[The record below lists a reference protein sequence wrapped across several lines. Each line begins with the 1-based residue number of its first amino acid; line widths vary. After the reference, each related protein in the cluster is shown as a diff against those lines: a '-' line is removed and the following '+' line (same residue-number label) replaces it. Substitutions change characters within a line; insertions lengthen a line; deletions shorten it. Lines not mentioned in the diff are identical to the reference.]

1 MATFPNLFEDCE
13 THPPTAAGLQN
24 CILAGRVGG
33 VTEPESSSVC
43 DHAVAILDSVEDGV
57 FTVNANFEITSFNR
71 AAERITG
78 APRDQALGRPCCDV
92 FHSSVCENGCVLRET
107 MRSGH
112 SIQMRPIH
120 IVRPDGVTVPLSIST
135 ALLRDPGGEV
145 IGGVETFRDLSAIQG
160 LRRQLLGGSTFHDI
174 ISRSHRMR
182 RVLEILPNIAES
194 SSTVLIEGPSGS
206 GKELVA
212 RAIHRLSPRA
222 HGPLVTVNCGALPD
236 TLLEA
241 ELFGHV
247 RGAFTD
253 ARSDRKGR
261 FAVAEGGT
269 IFLDEIGD
277 VSPAL
282 QVRLLR
288 VLQERTFEPVGSSQ
302 PQRADVRVIT
312 ATNKDLRQEI
322 AAGRF
327 RHDLYYRIN
336 VVRIEIPSLAER
348 REDIPLLVEHFLER
362 FNEAQGRLIIAL
374 SDEAMAALV
383 RHTWPGNV
391 RELEN
396 AIEHAYIMCGGTI
409 VLPQHLPPEIAAHA
423 PFAAVADSASLGRT
437 VVEIETQAILAALHR
452 HDWRRR
458 DTARELGIDK
468 TTLWRKMKKL
478 GLPLRPTGQ

>member
-1 MATFPNLFEDCE
+1 MADRDPATIVE
-13 THPPTAAGLQN
+13 HSA
-24 CILAGRVGG
+24 
-33 VTEPESSSVC
+33 
-43 DHAVAILDSVEDGV
+43 AILDSVEDGV
-57 FTVNANFEITSFNR
+57 FTVDAQFRITSFNR
-71 AAERITG
+71 AAETITG
-78 APRDQALGRPCCDV
+78 VSRAEALGRPCCDV
-92 FHSSVCENGCVLRET
+92 FHSSVCESGCVLRET
-107 MRSGH
+107 MRTGE
-112 SIQMRPIH
+112 SIQMRAIH
-120 IVRPDGVTVPLSIST
+120 AVRPDGVTVPLSIST
-135 ALLRDPGGEV
+135 ALLRDGGGEV
-145 IGGVETFRDLSAIQG
+145 IGGVETFRDLSVIHG
-160 LRRQLLGGSTFHDI
+160 LRRQLLARSTFQDI
-174 ISRSHRMR
+174 ISRSHRMQR
-182 RVLEILPNIAES
+182 ILEILPHVAES

-222 HGPLVTVNCGALPD
+222 DGPLVTVNCGALPD
-236 TLLEA
+236 ALLEA

-288 VLQERTFEPVGSSQ
+288 VLQEKTFEPVGSSE
-302 PQRADVRVIT
+302 PQRADVRVVT
-312 ATNKDLRQEI
+312 ATNKDLREEI
-322 AAGRF
+322 EAGRF

-336 VVRIEIPSLAER
+336 VVRITIPSLAER

-362 FNEAQGRLIIAL
+362 FNEAQRRLITAL

-383 RHTWPGNV
+383 RYSWPGNV

-396 AIEHAYIMCGGTI
+396 AIEHAYIMCRGP
-409 VLPQHLPPEIAAHA
+409 VVMPQHLPPEIAGGARLDSVAGCA
-423 PFAAVADSASLGRT
+423 PLGRT
-437 VVEIETQAILAALHR
+437 IEEIEAQAILAALRR
-452 HDWRRR
+452 HDWRRV

-468 TTLWRKMKKL
+468 TTLWRKMKRL
-478 GLPLRPTGQ
+478 GIPSQPTAQ